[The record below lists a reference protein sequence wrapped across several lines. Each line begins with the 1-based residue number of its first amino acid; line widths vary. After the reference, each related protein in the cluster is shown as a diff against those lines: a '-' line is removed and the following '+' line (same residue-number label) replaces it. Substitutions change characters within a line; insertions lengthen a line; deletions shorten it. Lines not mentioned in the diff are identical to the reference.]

1 MNERTDAWMGRPDGD
16 APPRLALRPREAA
29 QSLGISE
36 RTLWGLTADGAIPFF
51 KLGRLT
57 LYPVDGLREWLAEKA
72 QKAKKAE

>member
-1 MNERTDAWMGRPDGD
+1 MNTSTDAWMGPPDSD

-36 RTLWGLTADGAIPFF
+36 RTLWGLTAEGAIPHF

-57 LYPVDGLREWLAEKA
+57 LYPVDAIRAWLAEKA
-72 QKAKKAE
+72 TKAE